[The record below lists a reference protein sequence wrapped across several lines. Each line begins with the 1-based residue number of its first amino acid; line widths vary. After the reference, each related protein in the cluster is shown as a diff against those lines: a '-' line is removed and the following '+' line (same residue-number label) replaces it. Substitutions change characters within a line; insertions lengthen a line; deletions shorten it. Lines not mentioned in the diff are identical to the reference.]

1 MMMASPMRV
10 DESLLDELSIKVEI
24 DED

>member
-1 MMMASPMRV
+1 MASPMRV